1 MLFQVFAALSFMVA
15 RSACQSYDG
24 STTIHF
30 TTYAYDYES
39 VLPIGNGRLGITM
52 YGSAAEKLVLNED
65 SIWNRNF
72 ENRVNPNAKDAWPKV
87 RQDLLDN
94 KYNEAGNYGL
104 ANMIPSD
111 DQPGGYQT
119 AGYLT
124 ADLGQDQN
132 SMSDYTRWLDTVS
145 GITGVNYTY
154 NGVQF
159 SRLAVASYPDN
170 VMAVRFTSDQ
180 PFDATLSLGRDTN
193 LFNQTASTDNGI
205 NQLLSYAGSGSS
217 PGGLDFAMQARAVV
231 DQGSV
236 NVDSN
241 TLKASGVKTL
251 DVFMDIQTT
260 YRESDY
266 KGATDTNLD
275 AAVSK
280 GFDTVRNNAVQ
291 DHSNVHKS
299 MQLNLGS
306 SSNSAI
312 TQSTTDQRLSAFK
325 NSPDDDIELMTLV
338 YNFGRHLII
347 SSSRQGNKALPANLI
362 GLWWNT
368 NSAAW
373 GGRFTIN
380 INLEMNYWGVGA
392 GNLAGETQMS
402 LFDFLDVARPRA
414 LQMAKDMYGIE
425 QGLVMH
431 HNTDLWGDSAPCD
444 NGTEYSL
451 WPMSAPWLATH
462 YLEHVR
468 FTNDLDL
475 LKNRALPFMLDTAA
489 FYDTFLFEYN
499 GSMVTGP
506 SLSPENP
513 FVMPSDSDSP
523 GTQTGMDIAPAMDN
537 QLLWQ
542 LYADI
547 DEAYQL
553 LGDADSEN
561 AVKYREMQAKLRP
574 NYIGSFG
581 QILEWREE
589 YVDGDKGHRHL
600 SPLWALHPGK
610 QFAPL
615 INQTLADAAK
625 QLLDYRMA
633 NGGGGTGWSRAW
645 VSNSYARLLDGD
657 TAWSNAQETLKT
669 FLLVN
674 LWNSDHG
681 SGTPYQ
687 IDGNFGFISAIQEM
701 IMQSHTGTVHL
712 LPALSGN
719 AAQGGG
725 SVTGM
730 VARYGFTVDMEW
742 DQGPKLKQA
751 VITSNWGNDL
761 TLRLTNGTDILVD
774 GNAYNGPVKTS
785 PGQKLTVTLA

>member
-1 MLFQVFAALSFMVA
+1 MLFQVVAALSLVVA
-15 RSACQSYDG
+15 RTACQTYNG

-30 TTYAYDYES
+30 TTPAGDYTS

-65 SIWNRNF
+65 SIWNGNF
-72 ENRVNPNAKDAWPKV
+72 QNRVNPNAKAAWPKV

-104 ANMIPSD
+104 ANMVPEND
-111 DQPGGYQT
+111 EPGVYNTG
-119 AGYLT
+119 GYLT
-124 ADLGQDQN
+124 ADLGQNQN
-132 SMSDYTRWLDTVS
+132 SMADYTRWLDTIS
-145 GITGVNYTY
+145 GITGANYTY

-170 VMAVRFTSDQ
+170 VLAIRFSSEQ
-180 PFDATLSLGRDTN
+180 PFDATLALGRDEN
-193 LFNQTASTDNGI
+193 VYNKTASTSNGM
-205 NQLLSYAGSGSS
+205 NQLLTYAGSGSS

-231 DQGSV
+231 DSGSV
-236 NVDSN
+236 SVDSN
-241 TLKASGVKTL
+241 TLKASGMKTL

-266 KGATDTNLD
+266 KGATDTSLD

-280 GFDTVRNNAVQ
+280 GFDTIRNNAVQ
-291 DHSNVHKS
+291 DHSNLHKS
-299 MQLNLGS
+299 MQLSFGS

-312 TQSTTDQRLSAFK
+312 TQNTTDQRLAAFK

-347 SSSRQGNKALPANLI
+347 GSSRQGNKALPANLM

-368 NSAAW
+368 NSPPFA
-373 GGRFTIN
+373 GRFTIN
-380 INLEMNYWGVGA
+380 INIEMNYWAVGA
-392 GNLAGETQMS
+392 GNLAPETQMS
-402 LFDFLDVARPRA
+402 LFDLMDVARPRA

-431 HNTDLWGDSAPCD
+431 HNTDLWGDSAPTD
-444 NGTEYSL
+444 NGTEYTL
-451 WPMSAPWLATH
+451 WPMSAPWLSTH

-513 FVMPSDSDSP
+513 FYMPKDSDSP

-542 LYADI
+542 LYNDI
-547 DEAYQL
+547 DEAYSL
-553 LGDADSEN
+553 LGDPNNSN
-561 AVKYREMQAKLRP
+561 ATKYRALQAKLRP
-574 NYIGSFG
+574 NFIGSYG
-581 QILEWREE
+581 EILEWRYE
-589 YVDGDKGHRHL
+589 YVDADPGHRHL

-610 QFAPL
+610 QFSPL
-615 INQTLADAAK
+615 LNETLANASRI
-625 QLLDYRMA
+625 LLDNRMI
-633 NGGGGTGWSRAW
+633 NGGGNTGWSRAW
-645 VSNSYARLLDGD
+645 VSASYARLLDAD
-657 TAWSNAQETLKT
+657 TSWANAQETLKH

-674 LWNSDHG
+674 LWNTDSG

-687 IDGNFGFISAIQEM
+687 IDGNFGFLSAIQEM

-712 LPALSGN
+712 LPALSSN
-719 AAQGGG
+719 AAKAGG
-725 SVTGM
+725 SVTNM
-730 VARYGFTVDMEW
+730 LARYGFSVDMEW
-742 DQGPKLKQA
+742 DEGPKLKQA
-751 VITSNWGNDL
+751 VITSNLGNEL
-761 TLRLTNGTDILVD
+761 TLRLTNGTAINVD
-774 GNAYNGPVKTS
+774 GNAYKGPVKTS
-785 PGQKLTVTLA
+785 KGQKLTVTLA

>member
-1 MLFQVFAALSFMVA
+1 
-15 RSACQSYDG
+15 
-24 STTIHF
+24 
-30 TTYAYDYES
+30 
-39 VLPIGNGRLGITM
+39 
-52 YGSAAEKLVLNED
+52 
-65 SIWNRNF
+65 
-72 ENRVNPNAKDAWPKV
+72 
-87 RQDLLDN
+87 
-94 KYNEAGNYGL
+94 
-104 ANMIPSD
+104 MIPSD
-111 DQPGGYQT
+111 DQPGAYQT
-119 AGYLT
+119 SGYLT
-124 ADLGQDQN
+124 ADFGQDQN
-132 SMSDYTRWLDTVS
+132 SMTDYTRWLDTVS
-145 GITGVNYTY
+145 GITGANYTY
-154 NGVQF
+154 NGAQF

-170 VMAVRFTSDQ
+170 VLAVRFTSDQ
-180 PFDATLSLGRDTN
+180 PFDATLALTRDFN
-193 LFNQTASTDNGI
+193 LYNQTASTDNGK
-205 NQLLSYAGSGSS
+205 NALLTYSGSGSS
-217 PGGLDFAMQARAVV
+217 PGGLDFALQARAVV

-241 TLKASGVKTL
+241 NLKVSGVKTL

-266 KGATDTNLD
+266 KGTTDTNLD

-280 GFDTVRNNAVQ
+280 GFDTIRNNAVQ
-291 DHSNVHKS
+291 DHSNLHKS
-299 MQLNLGS
+299 MQLSFGS

-312 TQSTTDQRLSAFK
+312 TQNTTDQRLYAFR
-325 NSPDDDIELMTLV
+325 NSPNDDVELMTLV

-347 SSSRQGNKALPANLI
+347 GSSRQGTKSLPANLQ

-368 NSAAW
+368 DSAPFK
-373 GGRFTIN
+373 GCFTIN
-380 INLEMNYWGVGA
+380 INIQMNYWAVGA
-392 GNLAGETQMS
+392 GNLAAETQIS
-402 LFDFLDVARPRA
+402 LFDLLDVARPRG

-431 HNTDLWGDSAPCD
+431 HNTDLFGDSAPCD

-489 FYDTFLFEYN
+489 FYDNFLFEYEGN
-499 GSMVTGP
+499 MVTGP

-513 FVMPSDSDSP
+513 FEMPSNSDSP

-542 LYADI
+542 LYEDI
-547 DEAYQL
+547 QEAYQL
-553 LGDADSEN
+553 LGDSNNEN
-561 AVKYREMQAKLRP
+561 AVKYRDLQSKLRP

-615 INQTLADAAK
+615 INQTLADASRA
-625 QLLDYRMA
+625 LLDYRMA
-633 NGGGGTGWSRAW
+633 NGGGGTGWSRTW
-645 VSNSYARLLDGD
+645 VSNSYARLLDGE
-657 TAWSNAQETLKT
+657 TAWSNAQELLKG
-669 FLLVN
+669 FLFVN

-687 IDGNFGFISAIQEM
+687 IDGNFGFTSAIQEM
-701 IMQSHTGTVHL
+701 ILQSQTGTVHL
-712 LPALSGN
+712 LPALSSE
-719 AAQGGG
+719 AAQSGG
-725 SVTGM
+725 SVKGM
-730 VARYGFTVDMEW
+730 QARYGFSVDMEW

-751 VITSNWGNDL
+751 VITSNLGNDL
-761 TLRLTNGTDILVD
+761 TLRLTNGTNILVD
-774 GNAYNGPVKTS
+774 GNAYQGPVKTS
-785 PGQKLTVTLA
+785 KGQQLTVTLA